1 MFAFQLRPSSRMLNQ
16 IARIERLCGQWDR
29 LSESSVLAS
38 EELETSSIVR
48 ATESILALD
57 STTPPN
63 GEGSARALL
72 HAHDEPIHVD
82 LAGIEQVY
90 DILCHPN
97 YTPTVTR
104 QPVNADVHH
113 KLRTTNI
120 NFTAPSAEIL
130 SDEIVFGAVPGF
142 LVEKRLSELLSWLDG
157 ELESRVNHPLVTIG
171 SFHLTFL
178 QISPFPTANH
188 RIALVLMW
196 KLLCEEGYHF
206 IRHNHIAPFFARRMK
221 SYFYALKQAEKTAGS
236 SWSSL
241 NVWLEFFFEN
251 LSLAVEELIAKAMHQ
266 TEEHQLTTVQ
276 RRILEL
282 VRSTGPV
289 TRDSIAR
296 QTGIN
301 VSTIKYNLSVLSE
314 RGHLQRHGGGRSTNY
329 TLN

>member
-1 MFAFQLRPSSRMLNQ
+1 MLAFQLRPSSRMLNQ
-16 IARIERLCGQWDR
+16 VARIERLCGQWDR
-29 LSESSVLAS
+29 LSESSALAS
-38 EELETSSIVR
+38 EELEKTSILR
-48 ATESILALD
+48 ASESILALD

-63 GEGSARALL
+63 AEGSILALV
-72 HAHDEPIHVD
+72 HAHDEPTHVD
-82 LAGIEQVY
+82 LTGIERIY

-97 YTPTVTR
+97 FSATVPR
-104 QPVNADVHH
+104 QPVDAGMHH
-113 KLRTTNI
+113 KLRTSNI
-120 NFTAPSAEIL
+120 NFTSPSAEIL
-130 SDEIVFGAVPGF
+130 ADEIVFGAVPGF
-142 LVEKRLSELLSWLDG
+142 LVEKRLAELLNWLEG
-157 ELESRVNHPLVTIG
+157 ELESRVHHPLVTIG
-171 SFHLTFL
+171 TFHLAFL

-196 KLLCEEGYHF
+196 KLLSEEGYHF
-206 IRHNHIAPFFARRMK
+206 VRHNHLAPFFARRLK

-251 LSLAVEELIAKAMHQ
+251 LSLAIEELIARAMHQ

-276 RRILEL
+276 RRILDL
-282 VRSTGPV
+282 VKSTGPI

-301 VSTIKYNLSVLSE
+301 VSTIKYNLSVLAE